1 MMVLRVYRIT
11 NTVFVKS
18 KLRKNDLIIV
28 VFYGNLTGVRKER
41 GERMKKLEIVRILAA
56 AILIGGVISIPLIN
70 NHTAYKVE
78 KALCEIPLP
87 EETELIESLS
97 QAGKLTG
104 NGNGMQY
111 FGAILIRSE
120 LSLEKLETYYSD
132 YRSNEWEYLVEI
144 QEGQSIEVI
153 EHKALQFSEEIEDGG
168 YYIVYS
174 WGSGNSLLKEL
185 DMRGHQNNG
194 GQVYNETKNISNT
207 SDN

>member
-1 MMVLRVYRIT
+1 M
-11 NTVFVKS
+11 K
-18 KLRKNDLIIV
+18 IV
-28 VFYGNLTGVRKER
+28 W
-41 GERMKKLEIVRILAA
+41 ILAA

-120 LSLEKLETYYSD
+120 LSLEELETYVAND
-132 YRSNEWEYLVEI
+132 GARGEY
-144 QEGQSIEVI
+144 
-153 EHKALQFSEEIEDGG
+153 EIEWLDDGVQIILSG
-168 YYIVYS
+168 EEQPTAYYILPYKTLEE
-174 WGSGNSLLKEL
+174 N
-185 DMRGHQNNG
+185 
-194 GQVYNETKNISNT
+194 
-207 SDN
+207 

>member
-1 MMVLRVYRIT
+1 
-11 NTVFVKS
+11 
-18 KLRKNDLIIV
+18 
-28 VFYGNLTGVRKER
+28 
-41 GERMKKLEIVRILAA
+41 MKKLKIVGILAA

-120 LSLEKLETYYSD
+120 LSLEELETYVAND
-132 YRSNEWEYLVEI
+132 GARGEY
-144 QEGQSIEVI
+144 
-153 EHKALQFSEEIEDGG
+153 EIEWLDDGVQIILSG
-168 YYIVYS
+168 EEQPTAYYILPYKTLEE
-174 WGSGNSLLKEL
+174 N
-185 DMRGHQNNG
+185 
-194 GQVYNETKNISNT
+194 
-207 SDN
+207 